1 MTTLG
6 VQSLRRRLVLAVS
19 LPLILFFGIT
29 IVALDAVFRDLAD
42 RSLQE
47 LLDAQMVALISTAE
61 PTDDGRVAMLRTVDP
76 RLETPGSGLYAG
88 IAEGPAIWKSPST
101 TGSLIEFGAP
111 LKPGE
116 KRTARTETPDGDRI
130 AVASRGIAWGAES
143 GAARELTFSVA
154 ATLVPYE
161 RQLWRFRTQV
171 FGWFAVLTVLLLA
184 LLAVLLR
191 WTLAPARRLE
201 SEIHEI
207 EAGERES
214 LSTNWPQEL
223 AGVATNLNA
232 LLEGERARITR
243 YRNTLGNLAH
253 SLKTPLA
260 VMRAA
265 LGSESVARES
275 LHREVDRINGIV
287 DHQLRRAAASGGV
300 TVGQTAAPVKP
311 IVADLRATLLRAHS
325 GKDFSIENAVPAD
338 VQFIGDTQDLT
349 EMLGNIMDNAC
360 KWCESRVRVDA
371 SWNADSPAKQRLHV
385 VLEDDGPG
393 IEARDRERV
402 LERGQRADESAPGHG
417 LGLAMVR
424 DAVDLYGGEL
434 RIDASPWGGARITLS
449 LPGRLG
455 AEGP

>member
-1 MTTLG
+1 MS
-6 VQSLRRRLVLAVS
+6 VWSLRRRLVLGVS

-47 LLDAQMVALISTAE
+47 LLDAQMVALISSAE
-61 PTDDGRVAMLRTVDP
+61 PTDDGRVAVLRTVDP
-76 RLETPGSGLYAG
+76 RLEIPGSGLYAG
-88 IAEGPAIWKSPST
+88 IAEGPAMWKSPST

-111 LKPGE
+111 LRPGE

-161 RQLWRFRTQV
+161 KQLWRFRTQV
-171 FGWFAVLTVLLLA
+171 FGWFAALTVLLLA

-201 SEIHEI
+201 SEIHQI
-207 EAGERES
+207 EAGGRES
-214 LSTNWPQEL
+214 LSTRWPQEL
-223 AGVATNLNA
+223 AGVAANLNA
-232 LLEGERARITR
+232 LIEGERARITR

-260 VMRAA
+260 VMRTA
-265 LGSESVARES
+265 LSADSVSRDS
-275 LHREVDRINGIV
+275 LHREVDRITGIV

-300 TVGQTAAPVKP
+300 TVGQTATPVRP

-325 GKDFSIENAVPAD
+325 GKDFGIENAVPAEL
-338 VQFIGDTQDLT
+338 QFVGDAHDLT
-349 EMLGNIMDNAC
+349 EMLGNLLDNAC
-360 KWCESRVRVDA
+360 KWCASRVRIDA
-371 SWNADSPAKQRLHV
+371 TWDAESPAKRRLRI
-385 VLEDDGPG
+385 VLDDDGPG
-393 IEARDRERV
+393 IDAQDRERV
-402 LERGQRADESAPGHG
+402 LERGQRADETAPGHG

-424 DAVDLYGGEL
+424 DAVDLYGGDL
-434 RIDASPWGGARITLS
+434 LIGASPWGGARITLS
-449 LPGRLG
+449 LPGRASSDG
-455 AEGP
+455 H